1 MKNNLLY
8 IMLTLLL
15 FSSCRKDDIVDTNV
29 NPPPA
34 AEVFYEADIIGK
46 VVDQDGNALENA
58 IISNNGEEVMTDVNG
73 LFRIKDL
80 EMGANFGT
88 FLEVGA
94 EGYFESGYRIYAG
107 GTYDR
112 TIQIT
117 LVEKVVSGYVSG
129 ASGDKITLDG
139 GLEIDFPANAFT
151 ANGTDYDGV
160 VTVYA
165 YHVDPSEEGYLDRA
179 PGDLSGTDETGAN
192 YILESFGMVAVEMET
207 ADGQYVQLREI
218 DAASLCLQIFDGR
231 YQGSLEG
238 MIVELVSET
247 AGISA
252 GVTDIEGNVTGQVP
266 ANEVLQV
273 IVYGI
278 CNEIVFSGSIG
289 PYTGHD
295 NKEVLPVVIQTVE
308 IYSFGGTVF
317 DCETMTVLSDAIVT
331 IYAEGREYF
340 AVTDQNGVY
349 SIDLLICEEELDYV
363 VSAFSLETTTQGS
376 NTGTVSGAGVN
387 LLDVNL
393 CNEASFLVISDQDG
407 NPIIS
412 ETITVAAKVKPN
424 EIIIWGSFAING
436 PLLGVQGTSVGTYPA
451 AIEHQSIS
459 ATASNCTVTLTKVES
474 GIGGIIVGTIEG
486 TNTLDNDQPF
496 SGSFVAN
503 IVE

>member
-1 MKNNLLY
+1 MYN
-8 IMLTLLL
+8 
-15 FSSCRKDDIVDTNV
+15 
-29 NPPPA
+29 
-34 AEVFYEADIIGK
+34 
-46 VVDQDGNALENA
+46 LENEVLHKWVREGQA
-58 IISNNGEEVMTDVNG
+58 ELINGSY
-73 LFRIKDL
+73 
-80 EMGANFGT
+80 
-88 FLEVGA
+88 VG
-94 EGYFESGYRIYAG
+94 
-107 GTYDR
+107 
-112 TIQIT
+112 Q
-117 LVEKVVSGYVSG
+117 VSHFSWWNC
-129 ASGDKITLDG
+129 D
-139 GLEIDFPANAFT
+139 DF
-151 ANGTDYDGV
+151 
-160 VTVYA
+160 
-165 YHVDPSEEGYLDRA
+165 
-179 PGDLSGTDETGAN
+179 
-192 YILESFGMVAVEMET
+192 
-207 ADGQYVQLREI
+207 I